1 MNRRQRKKHYLE
13 EFSVKGFE
21 FSCKLK
27 QITDGEINV
36 FYDTLIDLAEKR
48 NLTIDGGGSEHDVA
62 GYVSSNDRYGSA
74 TEEDIAVIKAA
85 LEGMDNI
92 EDIKVAPLSD
102 AYYGE
107 NLL

>member
-1 MNRRQRKKHYLE
+1 MNKRQRKKHYLN
-13 EFSVKGFE
+13 EFAVKGFE
-21 FSCKLK
+21 FSCKLI
-27 QITDGEINV
+27 QISDGEVDV
-36 FYDTLIDLAEKR
+36 FYDTLIDLVEQR

-85 LEGMDNI
+85 LEAMDNT
-92 EDIKVAPLSD
+92 EDIKVTPLSD
-102 AYYGE
+102 VYYGE